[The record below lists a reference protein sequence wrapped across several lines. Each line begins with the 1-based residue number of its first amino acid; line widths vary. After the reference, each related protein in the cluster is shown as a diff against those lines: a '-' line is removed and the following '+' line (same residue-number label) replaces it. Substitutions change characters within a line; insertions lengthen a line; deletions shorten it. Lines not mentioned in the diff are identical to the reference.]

1 MANTHSLDL
10 EASSSQYAYIE
21 DASQTG
27 LDLSGDF
34 TIEAWVNWE
43 SLPSSGIINFIAQKG
58 TITDIA
64 YHFRLYNNAGT
75 YRLDA
80 VVSNNGTNYD
90 LVICNITTPTTGT
103 WYHYAITCDISNAA
117 STEFEFFIDGV
128 SQGNGTVSVDGS
140 VTGINNNGRRFYIG
154 AMEGYSYTIDGKIDE
169 VRVWNVIRTEEQIN
183 TYKRRDVTGQS
194 GLVAYWKL
202 NNSALDETSNN
213 NDLTVSGGTY
223 STTVPFTSYSPSG
236 SFINLI

>member
-34 TIEAWVNWE
+34 TIEFWVKFE
-43 SLPSSGIINFIAQKG
+43 SFP
-58 TITDIA
+58 T
-64 YHFRLYNNAGT
+64 AGT
-75 YRLDA
+75 YSSLVGKLGQA
-80 VVSNNGTNYD
+80 SGFSYGLQHFNNSGTIQISAFACASDVAIDQVTATYSFS
-90 LVICNITTPTTGT
+90 TGI
-103 WYHYAITCDISNAA
+103 WYHVAVTCDISNATA
-117 STEFEFFIDGV
+117 TEFEFYKDGV
-128 SQGNGTVSVDGS
+128 SLGNGSINTSATVNSLQNTS
-140 VTGINNNGRRFYIG
+140 TEFAIGRR
-154 AMEGYSYTIDGKIDE
+154 AGYTTLDGLIDE
-169 VRVWNVIRTEEQIN
+169 VRVWSVIRTDEQIN
-183 TYKRRDVTGQS
+183 AYKRRDVTGQS

-236 SFINLI
+236 SFISLI